1 MAQSALNSVN
11 QCGQSQMAV
20 KPEHADDHF
29 HGSFSVEEW
38 CRHRKLSRATFYELL
53 QEGKA
58 PRSYRVRNRRYIS
71 AEADDAWRQER
82 EADTAA

>member
-20 KPEHADDHF
+20 KTEHADDHF

-38 CRHRKLSRATFYELL
+38 CRHRKLSRATFYELA

-58 PRSYRVRNRRYIS
+58 PKSYRVGCRRYIS
-71 AEADDAWRQER
+71 AEGDAAWLRER
-82 EADTAA
+82 